1 MYELMEKDHEE
12 EVHDLMRDVI
22 ISLPEGFVIRQLLIV
37 NMAEVMDMLLTQYNV
52 ERERKLELK
61 EKEEL
66 KKELKELNEKYI
78 KQVKETSELKEENR
92 ILKEKLKEMNS

>member
-1 MYELMEKDHEE
+1 ME
-12 EVHDLMRDVI
+12 
-22 ISLPEGFVIRQLLIV
+22 
-37 NMAEVMDMLLTQYNV
+37 MLLTQYNV

-78 KQVKETSELKEENR
+78 KQVKETSELKEEIK
-92 ILKEKLKEMNS
+92 ILKERLKKINS